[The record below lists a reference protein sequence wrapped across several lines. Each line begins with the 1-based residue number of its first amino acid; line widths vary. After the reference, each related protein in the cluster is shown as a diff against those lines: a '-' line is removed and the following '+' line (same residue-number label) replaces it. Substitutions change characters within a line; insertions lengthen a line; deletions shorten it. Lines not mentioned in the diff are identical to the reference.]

1 MGVVFLESSSQY
13 FAYCNIILFFF
24 KLQSFLEKDN
34 FIIKSTN
41 AKKNVRLCLVGIQK
55 QNAKIKKFNKNK
67 IFALFSSA
75 YSISLR
81 EDLN

>member
-1 MGVVFLESSSQY
+1 MGVVFLQSSSQY
-13 FAYCNIILFFF
+13 FAYYNIILLFF

-55 QNAKIKKFNKNK
+55 QNAKINFNKNK
-67 IFALFSSA
+67 KFALSSLA
-75 YSISLR
+75 YSISLG